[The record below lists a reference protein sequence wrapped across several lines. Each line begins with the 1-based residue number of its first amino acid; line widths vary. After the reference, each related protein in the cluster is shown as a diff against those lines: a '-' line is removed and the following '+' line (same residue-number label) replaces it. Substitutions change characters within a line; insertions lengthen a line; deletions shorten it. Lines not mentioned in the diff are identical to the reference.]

1 MRAAL
6 LALCLIAPPA
16 GAEAFFDIGV
26 SSWQIE
32 SMIANAGGTV
42 DTIDTT
48 ETGLHLGVGASRRVG
63 DRGELSVRLELDEL
77 GPDLLIAVRALDYRY
92 HFSER
97 IAFNGFLGAARLDLA
112 TAALGYYY
120 GAGIQFKE
128 LVSRWDLSVDFRVGD
143 EIARDNVLP
152 SDPQGG
158 SDDNFRDIYGIS
170 IYVTRRF

>member
-16 GAEAFFDIGV
+16 GAEAFFDIGA

-32 SMIANAGGTV
+32 TRIANTPGT
-42 DTIDTT
+42 TDTT
-48 ETGLHLGVGASRRVG
+48 ETGLHLGIGAGRRVG
-63 DRGELSVRLELDEL
+63 ERGELSVRLELDDV
-77 GPDLLIAVRALDYRY
+77 GPDLLLAVRALDYRY
-92 HFSER
+92 HLSER

-128 LVSRWDLSVDFRVGD
+128 LVSSWDLSVDFRVGD

-158 SDDNFRDIYGIS
+158 TPDNFRDLYGIS
-170 IYVTRRF
+170 VYVTRRF

>member
-1 MRAAL
+1 MRTAV

-26 SSWQIE
+26 SSWRVE
-32 SMIANAGGTV
+32 SRIANSPGET
-42 DTIDTT
+42 DTT

-63 DRGELSVRLELDEL
+63 ERGELSLRLELDEL
-77 GPDLLIAVRALDYRY
+77 GSDLLIAVRALDYRY
-92 HFSER
+92 HLSGR
-97 IAFNGFLGAARLDLA
+97 LAFNGFLGAARLDLA
-112 TAALGYYY
+112 TPAFGYYF

-128 LVSRWDLSVDFRVGD
+128 LVSSWDLSIDLRVGD

-158 SDDNFRDIYGIS
+158 SPDNFRDLFGVSLYL
-170 IYVTRRF
+170 TRRF